1 MGAQM
6 FEDDSMGATASIA
19 FDYAVQEAQHMSGHG
34 GYTGTIAEKHDF
46 KVVLPEENETPAE
59 CVDRHIDNDTFG
71 DKWGPAGCVALGDGK
86 YRFFGW
92 ASS

>member
-6 FEDDSMGATASIA
+6 FEDDSMGPTASIA
-19 FDYAVQEAQHMSGHG
+19 FDYAVQEAQYMSGHG
-34 GYTGTIAEKHDF
+34 GYTGTIAEKHGF
-46 KVVLPEENETPAE
+46 KVVLPEENETPEA
-59 CVDRHIDNDTFG
+59 CVDRHIELDTFG
-71 DKWGPAGCVALGDGK
+71 NKWGPAGCVYLGGHK